1 MFLKDSKIY
10 QLQQYKSNK
19 TIQILHMLIKIK
31 NDLNKWRD
39 ISCSWTGTVYV
50 VKMSISPKLF
60 NRVKTIQIKLLQ
72 DFVEINMLIPKY
84 I

>member
-39 ISCSWTGTVYV
+39 ISCSWTGRVYV